1 MSTFVLINLYSV
13 LFILTLDFDIHT
25 LSTPKL
31 SLVNAIVTFNFDLNI
46 PLLFLF
52 DEFALSG
59 STPICIVVAL
69 LH

>member
-1 MSTFVLINLYSV
+1 MLNLYSV
-13 LFILTLDFDIHT
+13 QFILTLDFDIHT
-25 LSTPKL
+25 LSTPKH
-31 SLVNAIVTFNFDLNI
+31 SLVNAIDTFNFDMNI

-52 DEFALSG
+52 DEFALRG